1 MKFYE
6 VQDYYMDMKSI
17 TYVFPILMNLD
28 TFNSLDPAYQSLLL
42 EFAERYGELCRDTAE
57 EDYNNSIKAMEGQ
70 IEVLPVT
77 DEIRAA
83 IVAAGEPIVDM
94 VRADLGDEI
103 VDQYLKI
110 AESVK

>member
-1 MKFYE
+1 
-6 VQDYYMDMKSI
+6 
-17 TYVFPILMNLD
+17 
-28 TFNSLDPAYQSLLL
+28 
-42 EFAERYGELCRDTAE
+42 
-57 EDYNNSIKAMEGQ
+57 MEGQ